1 MQSINDFEK
10 MVIKLES
17 EKSLI
22 EHQIKDIKKELK
34 YLSLKVDDLTESRN
48 IIAEAS
54 RTTQLQFK
62 MMVEE
67 LVSSA
72 IQSVFQNE
80 DYKFIVDFVLQ
91 NNRPQINLMVQQG
104 NKEPYIPKDEQGG
117 GLMDII
123 SFSLRVIMW
132 SLQNHRTR
140 NVLVLDEPFRWTG
153 NYTEQVGNMMKEIS
167 KKLGIQII
175 MVTHDE
181 RLMDIADKNWMCK
194 RVKGIS
200 TLEQISV

>member
-34 YLSLKVDDLTESRN
+34 HLSLKVDDLTESRN

-181 RLMDIADKNWMCK
+181 RLMDIADKNWICK

-200 TLEQISV
+200 ILEQISV